1 LLFAGCYFFCRVFL
15 GVIILSATIPANR
28 ERGLL
33 ANRQLLLLI
42 GWYVAF
48 WAAMAISP
56 LDRSDWLLENLLVF
70 VGVAFLASS
79 YHRLPL
85 SNLSYLLITIF
96 MTLHAIGAHYTYEQ
110 VPLGYWLRDLF
121 GQNRNHFDRLVHFS
135 CGLLLTY
142 PVREALLRVTKTTT
156 FWAYFLPLAIILS
169 VSGFFELLES
179 WVARIVSPKLG
190 IAYLGTQGDIWDAQK
205 DMNAALVGSL
215 ISLFAIAV
223 MSKFAKGKKA
233 GKSS

>member
-1 LLFAGCYFFCRVFL
+1 MSVAL
-15 GVIILSATIPANR
+15 TANR
-28 ERGLL
+28 ERKLR
-33 ANRQLLLLI
+33 ANRPLLLLI
-42 GWYVAF
+42 GWYIAF
-48 WAAMAISP
+48 WAVMAISP

-70 VGVAFLASS
+70 VGVAFLAGT

-110 VPLGYWLRDLF
+110 VPLGYWLKDLL

-135 CGLLLTY
+135 CGLLLTF
-142 PVREALLRVTKTTT
+142 PIREALLRVTKTTT
-156 FWAYFLPLAIILS
+156 FWAYFLPLTIILS
-169 VSGFFELLES
+169 ASGFFELLES

-190 IAYLGTQGDIWDAQK
+190 LAYLGTQGDIWDAQK

-215 ISLFAIAV
+215 ICLFVVALT
-223 MSKFAKGKKA
+223 SRFAKGKRADKT
-233 GKSS
+233 